1 MFNKKKQG
9 MATIYKVEVVSHW
22 RSYTKEQ
29 LQKLLETAIK
39 NDKELNGKGN
49 EVTVRVM
56 ERQ

>member
-1 MFNKKKQG
+1 

-22 RSYTKEQ
+22 RAYTKEQ

-49 EVTVRVM
+49 EVNVRVL
-56 ERQ
+56 ERK